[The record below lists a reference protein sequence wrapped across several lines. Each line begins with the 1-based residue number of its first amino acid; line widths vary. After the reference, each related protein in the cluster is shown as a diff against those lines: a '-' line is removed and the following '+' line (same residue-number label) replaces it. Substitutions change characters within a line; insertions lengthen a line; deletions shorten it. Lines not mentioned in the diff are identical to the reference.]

1 MAVSKGAGQRQSQK
15 DKERA
20 AYLRAHGIV
29 RTTGRCSVCYRLI
42 TIESWKSRY
51 THRCWLN

>member
-1 MAVSKGAGQRQSQK
+1 MAESKGAGQRRSQK

-20 AYLRAHGIV
+20 ALMKRLGIC
-29 RTTGRCSVCYRLI
+29 RTTARCSVCYRII

-51 THRCWLN
+51 THRCWF